1 MLHAF
6 VHLTDMQNNFKKV
19 LGNYLNFFASYTAT
33 LYDKQ
38 PQENMF
44 DISLNNLTKFTQYA
58 QELTKKIETATD
70 EHGNRLKISDMN
82 PPLFFYNQETLET
95 LSIITAL
102 AKEVEDPKQN
112 NQIMAGDT
120 IITVP
125 SLLVTFQGTPF
136 SPKFFFKDEFGNS
149 FANNTV
155 FPALNNSSNQNFVQQ
170 TVTNQKLPWL
180 AKKNVPTQDPNSTN
194 NFIYTPAFTDLKR
207 ILPKGSEGLYMNI
220 PITMPDPTN
229 NQRALIRLY
238 EQPLLP
244 QPDWL
249 NSENGVISMTR
260 VCLGDFASGLMLG
273 EPVFD
278 PALQLIF
285 RQALATLANLPAR
298 LPQTGLDNSPEA
310 LLKLAQEAQ
319 LSLTREYLDQATR
332 QTASQQIAAR
342 AA

>member
-1 MLHAF
+1 
-6 VHLTDMQNNFKKV
+6 
-19 LGNYLNFFASYTAT
+19 
-33 LYDKQ
+33 
-38 PQENMF
+38 
-44 DISLNNLTKFTQYA
+44 
-58 QELTKKIETATD
+58 
-70 EHGNRLKISDMN
+70 
-82 PPLFFYNQETLET
+82 
-95 LSIITAL
+95 
-102 AKEVEDPKQN
+102 
-112 NQIMAGDT
+112 
-120 IITVP
+120 
-125 SLLVTFQGTPF
+125 
-136 SPKFFFKDEFGNS
+136 
-149 FANNTV
+149 
-155 FPALNNSSNQNFVQQ
+155 
-170 TVTNQKLPWL
+170 
-180 AKKNVPTQDPNSTN
+180 
-194 NFIYTPAFTDLKR
+194 
-207 ILPKGSEGLYMNI
+207 MNI